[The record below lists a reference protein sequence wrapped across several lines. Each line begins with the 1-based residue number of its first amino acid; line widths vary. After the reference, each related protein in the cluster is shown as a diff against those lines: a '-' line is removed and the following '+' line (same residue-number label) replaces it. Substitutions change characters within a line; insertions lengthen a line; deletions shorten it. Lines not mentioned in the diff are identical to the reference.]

1 MRIAVAPAPELS
13 DNQGMKNLTHGFT
26 LVESIIALSISAVV
40 IGGVGLALNTAVQG
54 QIQQNIA
61 VSERASMSRL
71 LETLQH
77 QTLPLVGYDDSG
89 ATSMALLYADTT
101 VTAEGGPF
109 TIENGWA
116 TVAGARVQVPQQA
129 CTNASFD
136 GKALRLGFEGGT
148 ISISGR
154 PSNYDIAA
162 LRVIPEPDQ
171 NRIRVALKGARSGE
185 TMSGVLH
192 IRPIGQAACPVVQTY
207 QPSEAGAPGE
217 PVVPI
222 GQPSVMGVVTPP
234 PLVPP
239 VAPVPPTPPTPPS
252 GDPTPGGG
260 KCASGWGSSSGGRV
274 SIKQCPGSGEGNLN
288 ERAQSTADGL
298 EPVCIQDYKG
308 SRTNSSYNNG
318 VKTTTT
324 ISPEQKMC

>member
-1 MRIAVAPAPELS
+1 
-13 DNQGMKNLTHGFT
+13 MKNLTHGFT
-26 LVESIIALSISAVV
+26 LVESIIALSIASVV

-61 VSERASMSRL
+61 LSERASMSRL

-101 VTAEGGPF
+101 VAVDGGPF

-116 TVAGARVQVPQQA
+116 TVDGARISVPQQA
-129 CTNASFD
+129 CTKAQFD

-171 NRIRVALKGARSGE
+171 SRIRVALKGARSGE

-192 IRPIGQAACPVVQTY
+192 IKPIGQAACPVVQTY

-217 PVVPI
+217 PVVPVP
-222 GQPSVMGVVTPP
+222 GGSVMSTVRPP
-234 PLVPP
+234 SLVPP
-239 VAPVPPTPPTPPS
+239 VAPVPPTPPS
-252 GDPTPGGG
+252 GEPTPGGG
-260 KCASGWGSSSGGRV
+260 KCSSGWGSSSGGRV
-274 SIKQCPGSGEGNLN
+274 SIKQCPGGEGDLN
-288 ERAQSTADGL
+288 ERAQSRADSL
-298 EPVCIQDYKG
+298 EPVCVQDYKG
-308 SRTNSSYNNG
+308 SRTSSSYSNG
-318 VKTTTT
+318 VKTTVT